1 MRFAFLSLL
10 ILGLIS
16 CENPKETAKQN
27 VKLLKDS
34 LTSEIMA
41 VHDEV
46 MPDHMKLQLLKDKID
61 ERISQIEDDTVLR
74 MKLEEISVLLDSAYR
89 SMNSWMYEFEPMSE
103 EMTREEILDYY
114 KVEREKV
121 DLVKEVMIKSLELAE
136 QEIAE

>member
-16 CENPKETAKQN
+16 CESPKETAKQN

-74 MKLEEISVLLDSAYR
+74 MKLKEISVLLDSAYR

-114 KVEREKV
+114 RVEREKV

-136 QEIAE
+136 QELAE